1 MYEALQDVQE
11 MLETVRC
18 AESSSLWSSFFPF
31 IAHDAIGSSASLTK
45 CNLRV
50 WIPTHINLLEK
61 RHVVSLS
68 YFLMVKVL
76 AIWLTPE
83 WRKLYS

>member
-31 IAHDAIGSSASLTK
+31 TAHDAIGSIATLTK
-45 CNLRV
+45 CSLRV
-50 WIPTHINLLEK
+50 WIPTHMNLLEK
-61 RHVVSLS
+61 RHFVSLS
-68 YFLMVKVL
+68 YFLMLKVL
-76 AIWLTPE
+76 AI
-83 WRKLYS
+83 